1 MGNVL
6 KLNPEERHLYRGK
19 NDWWSTH
26 DTSYFYHPDPRYDEF
41 CVKSPSQIL
50 KWIIVIESGFDSK
63 VISYGLNTEFNDTK
77 CLCI

>member
-1 MGNVL
+1 MVLLYVL

-26 DTSYFYHPDPRYDEF
+26 DTSYFCHPDPRYDEF

-63 VISYGLNTEFNDTK
+63 VISYGLNTEFDDTK
-77 CLCI
+77 